1 MGQGSG
7 GGTAPGTWVAQV
19 AQTNTSGAAARAGR
33 VEDVAGVARVPS
45 PLASESE
52 GMCVTATMLGQSPSR
67 RQTTVIDGASRA
79 RLASDVP
86 NDDSAHETLRV
97 AILGLGEAGGAFARG
112 LVAAGAGVSGWDPD
126 AAKRPEGV
134 VVADG
139 NPGAAADADVI
150 LSMNWPSVAREV
162 AAEVAPVLREGQLYA
177 EANTASPGLKRDVAA
192 IVETRGARF
201 VDVAIM
207 APVPPKG
214 VRTPLWV
221 AGSGAEA
228 FHRLLAPLGLDVT
241 VLAGDAGTAA
251 TRKLVRS
258 IAYKGIAAV
267 VMECLA
273 AARAL
278 DLEEYARG
286 QLATLVDEA
295 SIDHFEEGS
304 RKHAFRRVQE
314 MEAVVEMLE
323 AIGVPARTS
332 EASLRSLMELRDSA
346 GVVAGGDAA
355 GLRAEPRRLRYHART
370 MSEDSARPEPAGLE
384 GYRCRAARALVI
396 MHERE
401 MRRFLPIWREAD
413 DAGIDLPR
421 TDDPHY
427 ASRAHLL
434 RHVFNAARGYM
445 RWMTEKLDL
454 PGPDIDEV
462 PELEDVAERAEA
474 YMEHLL
480 ERWRTPL
487 ADVSYEQ
494 LDQVFDAYWGE
505 PYSIDS
511 MLEHA
516 VMHPAR
522 HAFQLEELLR
532 RAKVG

>member
-1 MGQGSG
+1 M
-7 GGTAPGTWVAQV
+7 
-19 AQTNTSGAAARAGR
+19 
-33 VEDVAGVARVPS
+33 
-45 PLASESE
+45 
-52 GMCVTATMLGQSPSR
+52 
-67 RQTTVIDGASRA
+67 
-79 RLASDVP
+79 P
-86 NDDSAHETLRV
+86 NVDSTPKALRV

-112 LVAAGAGVSGWDPD
+112 LVASGARVSGWDPD

-134 VVADG
+134 AIVDG

-192 IVETRGARF
+192 IVEARGARF

-207 APVPPKG
+207 APVPPSG

-221 AGSGAEA
+221 AGAGAEA
-228 FHRLLAPLGLDVT
+228 FHRLFAPLGLDIT
-241 VLAGDAGTAA
+241 VLAGDAGTVA

-278 DLEEYARG
+278 DLEDYARG
-286 QLATLVDEA
+286 QLATLVDEG
-295 SIDHFEEGS
+295 SIDRFEEGS
-304 RKHAFRRVQE
+304 RTHAFRRVQE

-332 EASLRSLMELRDSA
+332 EASLRSLMELRDGARAPA
-346 GVVAGGDAA
+346 GVRADVGAGDAA
-355 GLRAEPRRLRYHART
+355 AVHAETRRLRYHAAT
-370 MSEDSARPEPAGLE
+370 MSDEPSRFDSHTLE
-384 GYRCRAARALVI
+384 EYRSRAARALVV

-401 MRRFLPIWREAD
+401 MRRFLPIWLEAD
-413 DAGIDLPR
+413 DHDVTLPP
-421 TDDPHY
+421 TDNRHY
-427 ASRAHLL
+427 ASRAHLV

-445 RWMTEKLDL
+445 RWMTEKLGL
-454 PGPDIDEV
+454 PEPDIDEV
-462 PELEDVAERAEA
+462 PELDHVRERAEA

-480 ERWRTPL
+480 DGWRTPL
-487 ADVSYEQ
+487 RSVTEEQ

-532 RAKVG
+532 KAKVG